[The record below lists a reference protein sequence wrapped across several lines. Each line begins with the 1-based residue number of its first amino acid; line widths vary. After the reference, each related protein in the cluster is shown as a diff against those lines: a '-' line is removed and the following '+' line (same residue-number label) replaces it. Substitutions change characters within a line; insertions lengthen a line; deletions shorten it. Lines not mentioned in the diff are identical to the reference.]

1 MLTSPVSVPTIH
13 VYETAE
19 KTLNTSKPPKT
30 LLSFANTRNR
40 PHLVGIQGLG
50 CKVDK
55 LTSSEVEDPA
65 NLTIVY
71 YLIWRT
77 LHG

>member
-1 MLTSPVSVPTIH
+1 MPTIRI
-13 VYETAE
+13 YETAE

-50 CKVDK
+50 CKVGK

-71 YLIWRT
+71 YLISWIERSIKT
-77 LHG
+77 L